1 MKRNEHKLEPCLR
14 EINHHSY
21 VVVYSRTESMD
32 LLTNRL
38 VRSCGHGTQK
48 WQMLFLKS
56 SIIKTIELMLA
67 WSIQQ
72 NQM

>member
-1 MKRNEHKLEPCLR
+1 
-14 EINHHSY
+14 
-21 VVVYSRTESMD
+21 MD

>member
-1 MKRNEHKLEPCLR
+1 MWPQEAEM
-14 EINHHSY
+14 
-21 VVVYSRTESMD
+21 TD
-32 LLTNRL
+32 A
-38 VRSCGHGTQK
+38 
-48 WQMLFLKS
+48 FLKS